1 MGARGAQSSPRC
13 AAAACRHRSG
23 RAIARG
29 MNKFSCTMVAGGEDF
44 FYVTL
49 VAETAKEARE
59 LAAAESKRGTPRDW
73 NAAILERDVPGPA
86 RVLDSGS
93 REA

>member
-1 MGARGAQSSPRC
+1 M
-13 AAAACRHRSG
+13 
-23 RAIARG
+23 
-29 MNKFSCTMVAGGEDF
+29 MKFSCTFVAGGEDF

-49 VAETAKEARE
+49 IAETSRQARE
-59 LAAAESKRGTPRDW
+59 LAVAETKQGTPRDW
-73 NAAILERDVPGPA
+73 NAAILERDVEGPA

>member
-1 MGARGAQSSPRC
+1 M
-13 AAAACRHRSG
+13 
-23 RAIARG
+23 I
-29 MNKFSCTMVAGGEDF
+29 KFSCTLVAGGEDF

-49 VAETAKEARE
+49 IAETAKQARD
-59 LAAAESKRGTPRDW
+59 LATAETKKGTPRDW
-73 NAAILERDVPGPA
+73 NAAVLEREVDGPA